1 MSHRHALLACALLT
15 LLDLGEAGNRQPTA
29 VCGPIVP
36 RREWKARASECA
48 KRLSHPVRYV
58 VVSHTAGSH
67 CNTPELCEKQVQNV
81 QHFHKQKGW
90 CDVGYNFLI
99 GEDGLVYEGRGW
111 NIKGDHTGP
120 TWNTRAIGISF
131 MGNFMDRA
139 PHPRALRAAQSLLA
153 CGQALGIL
161 SSNYEVKGHR
171 DVQQTLSPGDR
182 LYDIIQ
188 TWPHYR
194 E

>member
-1 MSHRHALLACALLT
+1 MRHAQLKSSSALAFT
-15 LLDLGEAGNRQPTA
+15 PHEPQ
-29 VCGPIVP
+29 
-36 RREWKARASECA
+36 SHS
-48 KRLSHPVRYV
+48 RLSAP
-58 VVSHTAGSH
+58 
-67 CNTPELCEKQVQNV
+67 P
-81 QHFHKQKGW
+81 
-90 CDVGYNFLI
+90 
-99 GEDGLVYEGRGW
+99 
-111 NIKGDHTGP
+111 
-120 TWNTRAIGISF
+120 
-131 MGNFMDRA
+131 DRA